1 MKKHLFEEDNTGIIF
16 TPEIDEKVNKCLKEI
31 INTYGVEYN
40 LAELEAYI
48 LELITENFVHARI
61 ENVRKKGKETE

>member
-1 MKKHLFEEDNTGIIF
+1 MKKHLFEEDNTGTIV

-31 INTYGVEYN
+31 ISTYGTEYN

-48 LELITENFVHARI
+48 LELIMDNFVHARI
-61 ENVRKKGKETE
+61 ENARKKGKETE